1 MPRVAYKVGLATC
14 RMQDE
19 TMQRT
24 GMRPATFGTA
34 ELHAALYSSRSQAWL
49 MSYAPRTTT
58 APGLASCCFYCS
70 LLVACL
76 CRPAST
82 VPYVIPRKPHARP
95 QRRRRCTRE
104 AARLNRAEPVHRAL
118 SGHERCKL
126 QGLVHL
132 EIACRKDSDGQSITE
147 RHWLLVRQIS
157 LPIGQN
163 GWAVDSRQTRGLA
176 YATEFGWEFES
187 TSERQRRAA
196 NPPRWSSNPP

>member
-1 MPRVAYKVGLATC
+1 MTDGNATRDVWHC
-14 RMQDE
+14 
-19 TMQRT
+19 
-24 GMRPATFGTA
+24 GTA
-34 ELHAALYSSRSQAWL
+34 CSALLVQKPGMADVLRATNDHR
-49 MSYAPRTTT
+49 ARPRIV
-58 APGLASCCFYCS
+58 LLL
-70 LLVACL
+70 LLVACCL
-76 CRPAST
+76 RLSSCVHGALRNTTKA
-82 VPYVIPRKPHARP
+82 PRKPQARP

-104 AARLNRAEPVHRAL
+104 AARLKRAEPVNRAL

-132 EIACRKDSDGQSITE
+132 EIACRKDSNGQWITE

-187 TSERQRRAA
+187 TSERPLRAA